1 MPYLHACTEKPKIEI
16 PPRSMVVTIN
26 HGDQGSVTFICRARG
41 TPTPTIS
48 WFLNERNVTQLDDR
62 RFEIVVPSNA
72 ADTVTGQLTISE
84 LQASDSGTVKCV
96 ATALH
101 HTSSGVET
109 FTNVSKAT
117 LSVLGKS
124 ILELCGYNLVKHV
137 FISPYLAAEDFEM
150 NVVITTGGDV
160 LFWITLPAAI
170 PVAVRLRIHFVAEDN
185 PRNIQRQTSDG
196 TFTNLT
202 KLYYEV
208 QNSRV
213 PLQRFKVQ
221 VALIVENNVGPLNPA
236 DLEFATVHGMVTK
249 CVSM

>member
-1 MPYLHACTEKPKIEI
+1 
-16 PPRSMVVTIN
+16 MVKYI
-26 HGDQGSVTFICRARG
+26 
-41 TPTPTIS
+41 
-48 WFLNERNVTQLDDR
+48 
-62 RFEIVVPSNA
+62 
-72 ADTVTGQLTISE
+72 
-84 LQASDSGTVKCV
+84 
-96 ATALH
+96 
-101 HTSSGVET
+101 
-109 FTNVSKAT
+109 
-117 LSVLGKS
+117 
-124 ILELCGYNLVKHV
+124 

-160 LFWITLPAAI
+160 LFRITLPAAI

-221 VALIVENNVGPLNPA
+221 VALIVGNNVGPLNPA

-249 CVSM
+249 CASM